1 MYIDKTD
8 EPIRGM
14 EGKRLWA
21 KERLIVKKNG
31 DNLPTLFY
39 FADRAI
45 VSKTDFNKQ
54 NTIALLKSKSI
65 SVDLMPKWA
74 SRITLKVE
82 NATTRYIQ
90 DISSEDILE
99 EGIVWDSPS
108 VSFPAPDY
116 ETFLNIDEMRAKN
129 AYSTLWDKMCRYGNL
144 QKDYYEY
151 NPLVI
156 SILFDPEIG

>member
-8 EPIRGM
+8 EPIRRI

-21 KERLIVKKNG
+21 KERLIVNKNG
-31 DNLPTLFY
+31 DNLPALFY
-39 FADRAI
+39 FADSAI
-45 VSKTDFNKQ
+45 VSKTYFHKQ
-54 NTIALLKSKSI
+54 NAIALLKSKSI

-82 NATTRYIQ
+82 NATTRYVQ

-108 VSFPAPDY
+108 VSFPVPDY
-116 ETFLNIDEMRAKN
+116 ETFLKIDEMRAKN
-129 AYSTLWDKMCRYGNL
+129 AYSTLWDKMCRYANL
-144 QKDYYEY
+144 QKDYYEH
-151 NPLVI
+151 NPLVV